1 MKAYVIAGEAS
12 GDLHASNLVK
22 ALKLEDQSI
31 NFRGWGGDLME
42 EAGVTVV
49 KHYRELA
56 FMGFIEVI
64 MNLRTILGNLKNCK
78 EDIEA
83 FKPDCLI
90 LIDYPGFNLR
100 IAEWAHEKGIKV
112 YYYISPQVW
121 AWKKNRVFKIKKVV
135 DEMFVILPFEKEFYG
150 NYDID
155 VNYVG
160 HPLLDV
166 IKQEDNQAID
176 SEQFRSKNEL
186 DKRPIVALLPGSRKQ
201 EITSMLSVMTSMI
214 PKFKEHQFVIAGAPS
229 QDPEFYHTIL
239 KGTDVKVIFDQTY
252 DLFKNAEAGLVTSGT
267 ATLEAALFKMPQV
280 VCYKGNPLS
289 YYIARWLVDIKYIS
303 LVNLILDNEAVVEL
317 IQGEFKGENLENE
330 LKSILP
336 NGQRREKVLKKYDEL
351 AQSLGGGGASER
363 TAKAL
368 LKNWHGSS
376 V

>member
-1 MKAYVIAGEAS
+1 AGEAS

-22 ALKLEDQSI
+22 ALKLEDSSI
-31 NFRGWGGDLME
+31 HFRGWGGDLMQ
-42 EAGVTVV
+42 EAGVDVV

-64 MNLRTILGNLKNCK
+64 MNLRTILGNLKKCK
-78 EDIEA
+78 ADIEE
-83 FKPDCLI
+83 FQPDCLI

-135 DEMFVILPFEKEFYG
+135 DEMFVILPFEKDFYST
-150 NYDID
+150 YDIE

-166 IKQEDNQAID
+166 IKQEDTQAID

-186 DKRPIVALLPGSRKQ
+186 DERPIIALLPGSRKQ
-201 EITSMLSVMTSMI
+201 EITSMLSVMISMV
-214 PKFKEHQFVIAGAPS
+214 PKFSSHQFVIAGAPS
-229 QDPEFYHTIL
+229 QDPEFYQNIL
-239 KGTDVKVIFDQTY
+239 KKTGVKVIFGQTY
-252 DLFKNAEAGLVTSGT
+252 ELFKNAQAGLVTSGT

-317 IQGEFKGENLENE
+317 IQGDFNQKKLESE
-330 LKSILP
+330 LKLILP
-336 NGQRREKVLKKYDEL
+336 GGDKRENVLQKYNQL
-351 AQSLGGGGASER
+351 AEVLGGGGASKR
-363 TAKAL
+363 TAIAL
-368 LKNWHGSS
+368 LKNWHDSS
-376 V
+376 R

>member
-42 EAGVTVV
+42 DAGVTVV

-83 FKPDCLI
+83 FEPDCLI

-229 QDPEFYHTIL
+229 QDPEFYQTIL

-317 IQGEFKGENLENE
+317 IQGYFKGENLERE

-351 AQSLGGGGASER
+351 AQCLGGGGASER

>member
-121 AWKKNRVFKIKKVV
+121 AWKKNRVFKIKEVV